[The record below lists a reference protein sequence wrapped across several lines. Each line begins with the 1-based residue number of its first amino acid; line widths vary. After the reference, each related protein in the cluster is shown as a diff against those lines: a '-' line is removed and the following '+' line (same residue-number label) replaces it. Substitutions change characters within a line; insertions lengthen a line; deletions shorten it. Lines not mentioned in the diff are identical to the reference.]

1 MLMIEQI
8 LTGLLWSQSIKKA
21 SIFAGFF
28 ASYTWLL
35 TSSCLVS
42 RIIKKANKDKI
53 DAAVR

>member
-1 MLMIEQI
+1 MIEQI
-8 LTGLLWSQSIKKA
+8 LTGLLWSQGIKKA

-42 RIIKKANKDKI
+42 RIIKNANKDKI